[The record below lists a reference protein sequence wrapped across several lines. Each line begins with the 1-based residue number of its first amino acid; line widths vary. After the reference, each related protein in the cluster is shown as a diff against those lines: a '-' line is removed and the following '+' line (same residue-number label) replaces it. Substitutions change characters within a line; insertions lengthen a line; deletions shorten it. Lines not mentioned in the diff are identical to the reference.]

1 MAVQEITNITI
12 NKGTDFSVS
21 FYIDKFDGKPLL
33 LEGYSAVAKIRK
45 YPSSPSYKS
54 FETSVSAELGRIF
67 LTMSKENTFELKS
80 GRNYFDV
87 LIYNNVE
94 TLKVIKG
101 SIMVEETV
109 SL

>member
-1 MAVQEITNITI
+1 MSVQEITNITI

-21 FYIDKFDGKPLL
+21 FYIDQFDGKPLV

-45 YPSSPSYKS
+45 YPTSSSYKS

-67 LTMSKENTFELKS
+67 LTMSKENTLDLKA

-87 LIYNNVE
+87 LIFNNAE

-101 SIMVEETV
+101 SMMVEETV
-109 SL
+109 SI